1 VSKLLKNTDV
11 LSGLFVLAIAALFLI
26 GGRNYEIGTLE
37 EMGPGFVPMV
47 LGSVLAALGAV
58 LLVQGVAT
66 QATSPSVSGNW
77 ATGPMILVL
86 GSIGLFALT
95 LRSIGYVAACAL
107 VVVISGLAA
116 PDRRMGEILIEAVL
130 LAAISALVF
139 VKAIGMP
146 MPLFPWSH

>member
-1 VSKLLKNTDV
+1 MSKLLKNTEV
-11 LSGLFVLAIAALFLI
+11 LSGLFVLAIAAFFLI
-26 GGRNYEIGTLE
+26 GGRNYEIGTPE
-37 EMGPGFVPMV
+37 EMGPGFVPLA

-58 LLVQGVAT
+58 LFVQGVAT
-66 QATSPSVSGNW
+66 RASGARVSGDW
-77 ATGPMILVL
+77 AIMPMILVL

-116 PDRRMGEILIEAVL
+116 PDRRMREILIAAIV
-130 LAAISALVF
+130 LAALSALVF
-139 VKAIGMP
+139 VEAIGMP

>member
-1 VSKLLKNTDV
+1 MPNLLKNTDL
-11 LSGLFVLAIAALFLI
+11 LSGLFVLAIAAFFLI

-37 EMGPGFVPMV
+37 EMGPGFAPLV

-66 QATSPSVSGNW
+66 RASGTRISGDW
-77 ATGPMILVL
+77 AIMPMLLVL
-86 GSIGLFALT
+86 GSIAMFALT
-95 LRSIGYVAACAL
+95 LRSIGYVAACAM
-107 VVVISGLAA
+107 VVIISGLAA
-116 PDRRMGEILIEAVL
+116 PDRRMREILITAIL
-130 LAAISALVF
+130 LAAVSALVF